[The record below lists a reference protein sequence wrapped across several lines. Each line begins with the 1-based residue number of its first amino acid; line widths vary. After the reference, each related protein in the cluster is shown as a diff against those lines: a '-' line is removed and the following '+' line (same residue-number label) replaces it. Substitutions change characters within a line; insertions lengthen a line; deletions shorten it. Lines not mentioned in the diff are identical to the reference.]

1 MSDGTVFIDNE
12 FVSPADA
19 KMSIFDVGFVWGDT
33 AYDVTSTWNN
43 WFFMLDEHLD
53 RFQ

>member
-1 MSDGTVFIDNE
+1 MSDGTVFIDND

-33 AYDVTSTWNN
+33 AYDVTSTWN
-43 WFFMLDEHLD
+43 LSLIHI
-53 RFQ
+53 